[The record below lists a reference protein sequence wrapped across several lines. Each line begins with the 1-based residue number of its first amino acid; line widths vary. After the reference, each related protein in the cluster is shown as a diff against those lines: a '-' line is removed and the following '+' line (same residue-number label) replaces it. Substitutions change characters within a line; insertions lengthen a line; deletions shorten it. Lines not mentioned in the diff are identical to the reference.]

1 MSTLVVMP
9 ADELAA
15 AAPQPAA
22 AAATSP
28 PGLRGIQ
35 KQRPDNDRTEYAQL
49 FPALQM
55 RRDDEGGGS
64 STGRL
69 YVKGASEIVLELC
82 RWQVS
87 RGSRKSGVS
96 RT

>member
-64 STGRL
+64 STDRL